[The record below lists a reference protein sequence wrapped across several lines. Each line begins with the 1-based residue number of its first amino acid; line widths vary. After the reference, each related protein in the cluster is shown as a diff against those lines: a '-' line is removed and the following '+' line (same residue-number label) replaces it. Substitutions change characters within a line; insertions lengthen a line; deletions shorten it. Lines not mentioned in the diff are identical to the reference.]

1 MIAAG
6 GIFIAIGAAFA
17 GAVLAL
23 RALGLI
29 DRG

>member
-6 GIFIAIGAAFA
+6 AAFLAAGALFA

-29 DRG
+29 EGG